1 MKFPKIEINIEK
13 FYTLGMWLF
22 GFIALMNT
30 LTFVNGFINPVPNV
44 TIPMYLSS
52 LASLVFNYVI
62 FGFFA
67 YLKRTLPPKDLQKGT
82 DEDMLKLIQ
91 EKDKEVKI

>member
-1 MKFPKIEINIEK
+1 MEK
-13 FYTLGMWLF
+13 FYNLGVWLF

-44 TIPMYLSS
+44 TIPMYLSGA
-52 LASLVFNYVI
+52 ASLVFNYVI
-62 FGFFA
+62 FGFFS
-67 YLKRTLPPKDLQKGT
+67 YLKSTLPPKGLEKGT
-82 DEDMLKLIQ
+82 EDDMLKLIQ